1 VFFYQHQRGYE
12 ISDIRGLFNRDNME
26 RLRWARQ
33 GKMIYG
39 NKDEIQ
45 VLAAQQLTN
54 LADVNSKEARTSS
67 DSYYLDFVS
76 NVLRNFGDVKD
87 VFDFAYYYDGFMK
100 EASDESENISIST
113 HNKNIKDFVKQIKTA
128 DQIIFADSEIS
139 RVTSL
144 ILQNGGSHVRLQ
156 DAISNRVINLRY
168 DKSNLPSIKIYSSQM
183 RM

>member
-1 VFFYQHQRGYE
+1 
-12 ISDIRGLFNRDNME
+12 ME
-26 RLRWARQ
+26 RLRWIRQ
-33 GKMIYG
+33 GKMIYD

-67 DSYYLDFVS
+67 DSYYLDFVN

-87 VFDFAYYYDGFMK
+87 VFDFAYYYDGFM
-100 EASDESENISIST
+100 EETSDESENISIGSHSKELERFT
-113 HNKNIKDFVKQIKTA
+113 RQIKTA
-128 DQIIFADSEIS
+128 DRIIFADSEVS

>member
-1 VFFYQHQRGYE
+1 
-12 ISDIRGLFNRDNME
+12 ME

-45 VLAAQQLTN
+45 VLAVQQLTN

-67 DSYYLDFVS
+67 DSYYLDFVN
-76 NVLRNFGDVKD
+76 NVLRNFCDVKD